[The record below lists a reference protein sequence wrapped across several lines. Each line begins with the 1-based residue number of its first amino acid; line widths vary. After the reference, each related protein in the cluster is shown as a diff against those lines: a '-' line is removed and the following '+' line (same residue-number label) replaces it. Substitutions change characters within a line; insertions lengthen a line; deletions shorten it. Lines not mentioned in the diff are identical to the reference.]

1 MRCSFL
7 IFYFFP
13 SRVSILSVG
22 SKIITQTPASVT
34 NQDPAEL
41 FVLLIFLTLIA
52 RNFYNE
58 HSVHLFVV
66 YSVYNEDE
74 NFR

>member
-1 MRCSFL
+1 M
-7 IFYFFP
+7 
-13 SRVSILSVG
+13 
-22 SKIITQTPASVT
+22 T

-58 HSVHLFVV
+58 RSVHLFVV
-66 YSVYNEDE
+66 YSIYNEVE